1 MSDIDFLNLSRLSFG
16 TDNWALIPSLA
27 IYILPNT
34 SILDHRIKRWSLN
47 KEGLPRLKYL

>member
-1 MSDIDFLNLSRLSFG
+1 MMSELLDNFFKGTISDIDFLNLSRLSFG

-34 SILDHRIKRWSLN
+34 SIFDHIMNR
-47 KEGLPRLKYL
+47 